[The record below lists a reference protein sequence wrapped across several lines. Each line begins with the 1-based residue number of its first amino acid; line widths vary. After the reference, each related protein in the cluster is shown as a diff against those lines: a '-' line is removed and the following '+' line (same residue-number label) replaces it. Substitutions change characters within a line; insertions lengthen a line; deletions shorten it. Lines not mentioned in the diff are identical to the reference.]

1 MSFHT
6 APIQN
11 ALSNSLDFLDKF
23 RDKIGDAYNAVEDQ
37 IERKPWGG
45 YGLKRQEVSSPSSGE
60 RFPSTE
66 PVKDFM
72 ESSTGKKVARTTAG
86 VFLTDDAAKTIRK
99 KTNIPMQL
107 QDAANNIPAK
117 VGIRSDDN
125 PLAGAVIAKGAPY
138 LAAYLSGSVGSPAT
152 GFRPKGEKAVYP
164 KSKEEDP
171 TGREVGNPLAEVIGR
186 SVFFQ
191 RGQLLPYG
199 EFKKERPDVMPSTY
213 RDYMAYQ
220 YAKPEAGS
228 LVTIDPQRG
237 SFTAFGGA
245 VKGSA
250 KGLNDPEVRV
260 KGLKATASQL
270 AGLAVGRY
278 AMGKTGEFL
287 GARNKGTQYDT
298 NPGNTFVP
306 TVSVDTSMV
315 DVMRTGE
322 KVKDFAARKADT
334 PAGRQ
339 KLEDAVRASRAKQL
353 TAYAKDIEDDYSSM
367 NRGLKQGT
375 KITKDRL
382 QSVQA
387 TTDRSVLPRSK
398 GGRNVN
404 PTEFLSGTTDDGV
417 TPGLA
422 PRMTQ
427 SSKEIKGN
435 KIVDSGPKPY
445 NEFRVGIKKEG
456 DPSKRAL
463 LQQAIDQSKQESQ
476 RRIKVGLAESK
487 IKTTGQKIE
496 DFLGGSQYRPALQI
510 AAGTAAALGT
520 AYAIKKTVQK
530 VNERRAKKQDP
541 VEYLKYK
548 HGDFASAKEAL
559 KQPKAKGYQDLV
571 PYVK

>member
-11 ALSNSLDFLDKF
+11 ALTNSLDFLDKF

-37 IERKPWGG
+37 VERKPWGG
-45 YGLKRQEVSSPSSGE
+45 YGLKRQEVRSPSTGE
-60 RFPSTE
+60 RFPSIE

-72 ESSTGKKVARTTAG
+72 ESSTGTKVARTTAG
-86 VFLTDDAAKTIRK
+86 VLLTDDAAKTIRK

-117 VGIRSDDN
+117 VGIRPDDN
-125 PLAGAVIAKGAPY
+125 PLAAALISKGAPY
-138 LAAYLSGSVGSPAT
+138 LAAYLSGTIGSPAT

-164 KSKEEDP
+164 KTKEEDP

-250 KGLNDPEVRV
+250 KGLNDPEIRVR
-260 KGLKATASQL
+260 GLKATASQI
-270 AGLAVGRY
+270 AGLAAGRY

-287 GARNKGTQYDT
+287 GARRDI
-298 NPGNTFVP
+298 
-306 TVSVDTSMV
+306 SADIDTSSFTPNITV
-315 DVMRTGE
+315 KAENLQTMRTGE
-322 KVKDFAARKADT
+322 KIRDFAARTADT
-334 PAGRQ
+334 PEGRQ
-339 KLEDAVRASRAKQL
+339 KLEDAIRASRAKQL
-353 TAYAKDIEDDYSSM
+353 TKFVDDVKDDF
-367 NRGLKQGT
+367 GQGRT
-375 KITKDRL
+375 LQQGMKVATDRL
-382 QSVQA
+382 QNIQT

-404 PTEFLSGTTDDGV
+404 PTDRLLGRDSSGEGV
-417 TPGLA
+417 YV

-427 SSKEIKGN
+427 SSKEIKGD

-445 NEFRVGIKKEG
+445 NEFRVGIKKET
-456 DPSKRAL
+456 DPDKKAL
-463 LQQAIDQSKQESQ
+463 LQQAISQAGEESS
-476 RRIKVGLAESK
+476 RRLTAGMEAMKK
-487 IKTTGQKIE
+487 NRTTGQKIE

-510 AAGTAAALGT
+510 AAGTAVALGT
-520 AYAIKKTVQK
+520 AYAVKKGVQK
-530 VNERRAKKQDP
+530 INERRAKKQDP

>member
-1 MSFHT
+1 MSFQV
-6 APIQN
+6 QN
-11 ALSNSLDFLDKF
+11 VLNNSLDFLDKF
-23 RDKIGDAYNAVEDQ
+23 RDKVGNAYNAVEDQ
-37 IERKPWGG
+37 IEKKPWGG
-45 YGLKRQEVSSPSSGE
+45 YGVKRQEVASPSTGE

-72 ESSTGKKVARTTAG
+72 KKDIGEKVARTTAG
-86 VFLTDDAAKTIRK
+86 TLLTDDTAKTIRK
-99 KTNIPMQL
+99 ATNIPMQL
-107 QDAANNIPAK
+107 QDAANKLPAK

-125 PLAGAVIAKGAPY
+125 LLAAAVIAKGAPY

-171 TGREVGNPLAEVIGR
+171 TGREVGNPVAEVIGR

-191 RGQLLPYG
+191 RGQILPYG
-199 EFKKERPDVMPSTY
+199 EFKKERPDVLPSTY

-228 LVTIDPQRG
+228 LVTIDPERG

-287 GARNKGTQYDT
+287 GARRDI
-298 NPGNTFVP
+298 
-306 TVSVDTSMV
+306 SADVDTSPFIPNV
-315 DVMRTGE
+315 TVKAENLQTMRTGE
-322 KVKDFAARKADT
+322 KIRDFAARTADT
-334 PAGRQ
+334 PEGRQ
-339 KLEDAVRASRAKQL
+339 KLEDAIRASRAKQL
-353 TAYAKDIEDDYSSM
+353 VKFTDDIKSDFGQD
-367 NRGLKQGT
+367 RTLQQGM

-382 QSVQA
+382 QSVQT

-404 PTEFLSGTTDDGV
+404 PTEFLSGTADDGV

-427 SSKEIKGN
+427 SSKEIKGK

-445 NEFRVGIKKEG
+445 NEFRVGINKETDPDKK
-456 DPSKRAL
+456 AL
-463 LQQAIDQSKQESQ
+463 LQQALNQAGEESS
-476 RRIKVGLAESK
+476 RRLAAGMEAMK
-487 IKTTGQKIE
+487 KNRTTGQKIE

-520 AYAIKKTVQK
+520 AYVIKKGVQK
-530 VNERRAKKQDP
+530 INERRAKKQDP

-548 HGDFASAKEAL
+548 HGDFASAKKAL
-559 KQPKAKGYQDLV
+559 NQPKAKGYQDLV

>member
-11 ALSNSLDFLDKF
+11 ALTNSLDFLDKF

-37 IERKPWGG
+37 VERKPWGG
-45 YGLKRQEVSSPSSGE
+45 YGLKRQEVRSPSTGE
-60 RFPSTE
+60 RFPSIE

-72 ESSTGKKVARTTAG
+72 ESSTGTKVARTTAG
-86 VFLTDDAAKTIRK
+86 VLLTDDAAKTIRK

-117 VGIRSDDN
+117 VGIRSDN
-125 PLAGAVIAKGAPY
+125 NALAGAVIAKGAPY

-250 KGLNDPEVRV
+250 KGLNDPEIRVR
-260 KGLKATASQL
+260 GLKATASQI
-270 AGLAVGRY
+270 AGLAAGRY

-287 GARNKGTQYDT
+287 GARRDI
-298 NPGNTFVP
+298 
-306 TVSVDTSMV
+306 SADIDTSSFTPNISV
-315 DVMRTGE
+315 KAENLQTMRTGE
-322 KVKDFAARKADT
+322 KIRDFAARTADT
-334 PAGRQ
+334 PEGRQ
-339 KLEDAVRASRAKQL
+339 KLEDAIRASRAKQL
-353 TAYAKDIEDDYSSM
+353 VKFTDDIKSDFGQG
-367 NRGLKQGT
+367 RTLAQGT
-375 KITKDRL
+375 KIATDRL
-382 QSVQA
+382 QSLQ
-387 TTDRSVLPRSK
+387 TTTGRSVIP
-398 GGRNVN
+398 GNRNFPDTQILVD
-404 PTEFLSGTTDDGV
+404 PGDDK
-417 TPGLA
+417 TPPKYA
-422 PRMTQ
+422 PRMTK
-427 SSKEIKGN
+427 SSKEIKGD

-445 NEFRVGIKKEG
+445 NEFRVGIKRET
-456 DPSKRAL
+456 DPDKKAL
-463 LQQAIDQSKQESQ
+463 LQQAIGQAKEESQ
-476 RRIKVGLAESK
+476 RRLKVGIEEARK
-487 IKTTGQKIE
+487 NATTGQRIE
-496 DFLGGSQYRPALQI
+496 RFLGGSQYRPAFQI
-510 AAGTAAALGT
+510 AAGTVAALGT
-520 AYAIKKTVQK
+520 AYAVKKGVQK
-530 VNERRAKKQDP
+530 INERRAKKQDP

-548 HGDFASAKEAL
+548 HGDFASAKKAL
-559 KQPKAKGYQDLV
+559 NQPKAKGYQDLV

>member
-11 ALSNSLDFLDKF
+11 ALTNSLDFLDKF

-37 IERKPWGG
+37 VERKPWGG
-45 YGLKRQEVSSPSSGE
+45 YGLKRQEVRSPSTGE

-66 PVKDFM
+66 PIKDFM

-86 VFLTDDAAKTIRK
+86 VLLTDDAAKTIRK

-125 PLAGAVIAKGAPY
+125 ALAAAVIAKGAPY

-220 YAKPEAGS
+220 YSKPEAGS

-250 KGLNDPEVRV
+250 KGLNDPEIRVR
-260 KGLKATASQL
+260 GLKATASQI
-270 AGLAVGRY
+270 AGLAAGRY

-287 GARNKGTQYDT
+287 GARRDIAADI
-298 NPGNTFVP
+298 
-306 TVSVDTSMV
+306 DTSSFTPNITV
-315 DVMRTGE
+315 KAENLQTMRTGE
-322 KVKDFAARKADT
+322 KIRDFAARTADT
-334 PAGRQ
+334 PEGRQ
-339 KLEDAVRASRAKQL
+339 KLEDAIRASRAKQL
-353 TAYAKDIEDDYSSM
+353 TKFVDDVKDDFGQG
-367 NRGLKQGT
+367 RTLAQGT
-375 KITKDRL
+375 KVATDRL
-382 QSVQA
+382 QSIQT

-404 PTEFLSGTTDDGV
+404 PTELLSGTADDGK
-417 TPGLA
+417 TPGFA
-422 PRMTQ
+422 PRITQ
-427 SSKEIKGN
+427 SSKEIKGD

-445 NEFRVGIKKEG
+445 NEFRVGIKRET
-456 DPSKRAL
+456 DPDKKAL
-463 LQQAIDQSKQESQ
+463 LQQAISQAGEESS
-476 RRIKVGLAESK
+476 RRLAAGMEAMK
-487 IKTTGQKIE
+487 KNRTTGQKIE

-510 AAGTAAALGT
+510 AAGTVAALGT
-520 AYAIKKTVQK
+520 AYAVKKGVQK
-530 VNERRAKKQDP
+530 INERRAKKQDP

>member
-11 ALSNSLDFLDKF
+11 ALTNSLDFLDKF

-37 IERKPWGG
+37 VERKPWGG
-45 YGLKRQEVSSPSSGE
+45 YGLKRQEVRSPSGE

-66 PVKDFM
+66 PIKDFM
-72 ESSTGKKVARTTAG
+72 ESSTGKKVARTAAG
-86 VFLTDDAAKTIRK
+86 VLLTDDAAKTIRK
-99 KTNIPMQL
+99 ATNIPQQL
-107 QDAANNIPAK
+107 QDKANNIPAK
-117 VGIRSDDN
+117 VGIRTYND

-220 YAKPEAGS
+220 YAKPQAGS

-250 KGLNDPEVRV
+250 KGLNDPEIRVR
-260 KGLKATASQL
+260 GLKATASQV

-287 GARNKGTQYDT
+287 GARRDI
-298 NPGNTFVP
+298 
-306 TVSVDTSMV
+306 SADIDTSSFTPNITV
-315 DVMRTGE
+315 KAENLQTMRTGE
-322 KVKDFAARKADT
+322 KIRDFAARTADT
-334 PAGRQ
+334 PEGRQ
-339 KLEDAVRASRAKQL
+339 KLEDAIRASRAKQL
-353 TAYAKDIEDDYSSM
+353 TKFVDDVKDDFGQG
-367 NRGLKQGT
+367 RTLAQGT
-375 KITKDRL
+375 KIATDRL
-382 QSVQA
+382 QSIQ
-387 TTDRSVLPRSK
+387 TTTGRSVIP
-398 GGRNVN
+398 GNRNFPDTQILVD
-404 PTEFLSGTTDDGV
+404 PGDDKTEPKF
-417 TPGLA
+417 A
-422 PRMTQ
+422 PRMTK
-427 SSKEIKGN
+427 SSKEIKGG

-445 NEFRVGIKKEG
+445 NEFRVGIKRET
-456 DPSKRAL
+456 DPDKKAL
-463 LQQAIDQSKQESQ
+463 LQQAIGQAKEESS
-476 RRIKVGLAESK
+476 RRLAAGMEAMK
-487 IKTTGQKIE
+487 KNRTTGQKIE

-510 AAGTAAALGT
+510 AAGTVAALGT
-520 AYAIKKTVQK
+520 AYAVKKTVQK

-548 HGDFASAKEAL
+548 HGDFASAKAAL
-559 KQPKAKGYQDLV
+559 KQPKAKSYQDLV

>member
-6 APIQN
+6 APVQN

-23 RDKIGDAYNAVEDQ
+23 RDKIGEAYEAVENQ
-37 IERKPWGG
+37 IEKKPWGG
-45 YGLKRQEVSSPSSGE
+45 YGVKKQVVESGGQT
-60 RFPSTE
+60 FNTTTPI
-66 PVKDFM
+66 KDFM
-72 ESSTGKKVARTTAG
+72 KKSTGEQLARGGAG
-86 VFLTDDAAKTIRK
+86 LATGDAQKALYRA
-99 KTNIPMQL
+99 TNIPISEQ
-107 QDAANNIPAK
+107 QIFDQIPAK
-117 VGIRSDDN
+117 VGVSGDN
-125 PLAGAVIAKGAPY
+125 VASAVIARGVPFLGAY
-138 LAAYLSGSVGSPAT
+138 LAGRAGGAGE

-164 KSKEEDP
+164 KSKKEDP
-171 TGREVGNPLAEVIGR
+171 TGREVGNPLAEGIGR

-191 RGQLLPYG
+191 RGQILPYG

-228 LVTIDPQRG
+228 LVTIDPERG

-250 KGLNDPEVRV
+250 KGLNDPEIRV

-287 GARNKGTQYDT
+287 GARRDI
-298 NPGNTFVP
+298 
-306 TVSVDTSMV
+306 SADIDTSPFIPNV
-315 DVMRTGE
+315 TVKAENLQTMRTGE
-322 KVKDFAARKADT
+322 KIRDYAARTADT

-339 KLEDAVRASRAKQL
+339 KLEDAIRASRAKQL
-353 TAYAKDIEDDYSSM
+353 VKFTDDIKSDFGQD
-367 NRGLKQGT
+367 RTLQQGM

-404 PTEFLSGTTDDGV
+404 PTEFLSGTADDGV

-427 SSKEIKGN
+427 SSKEIKGK
-435 KIVDSGPKPY
+435 KIVDSGSKPY
-445 NEFRVGIKKEG
+445 NEFRVGINKETDPDKK
-456 DPSKRAL
+456 AL
-463 LQQAIDQSKQESQ
+463 LQQALNQAGEESS
-476 RRIKVGLAESK
+476 RRLTAGMEAMKK
-487 IKTTGQKIE
+487 NRTTGQKIE

-520 AYAIKKTVQK
+520 AYAIKKGVQK
-530 VNERRAKKQDP
+530 INERRAKKQDP

-548 HGDFASAKEAL
+548 HGDFAGAKEAL
-559 KQPKAKGYQDLV
+559 KQPTARGYQDLV

>member
-11 ALSNSLDFLDKF
+11 ALTNSLDFLDKF

-37 IERKPWGG
+37 VERKPWGG
-45 YGLKRQEVSSPSSGE
+45 YGLKRQEVRSPSTGE

-72 ESSTGKKVARTTAG
+72 ESSTGKKVARTAAG
-86 VFLTDDAAKTIRK
+86 VLLTDDAAKTIRK
-99 KTNIPMQL
+99 HTNIPMKL
-107 QDAANNIPAK
+107 QDAANNIPPK

-125 PLAGAVIAKGAPY
+125 ALAGAVIAKGAPY

-250 KGLNDPEVRV
+250 KGLNDPEIRVR
-260 KGLKATASQL
+260 GLKATASQI
-270 AGLAVGRY
+270 AGLAAGRY
-278 AMGKTGEFL
+278 VMGKTGEFFGKTTGL
-287 GARNKGTQYDT
+287 EGSADL
-298 NPGNTFVP
+298 
-306 TVSVDTSMV
+306 DTSSFTPNITV
-315 DVMRTGE
+315 KAENLQTMRTGE
-322 KVKDFAARKADT
+322 KIRDFAARTADT
-334 PAGRQ
+334 PEGRQ
-339 KLEDAVRASRAKQL
+339 KLEDAIRASRAKQL
-353 TAYAKDIEDDYSSM
+353 VKFTDDIKSDFGQG
-367 NRGLKQGT
+367 RTLAQGT
-375 KITKDRL
+375 KIATDRL
-382 QSVQA
+382 QSLQ
-387 TTDRSVLPRSK
+387 TTTGRSVIP
-398 GGRNVN
+398 GNRNFPDTQILVD
-404 PTEFLSGTTDDGV
+404 PGDDK
-417 TPGLA
+417 TPPKYA
-422 PRMTQ
+422 PRMTK
-427 SSKEIKGN
+427 SSKEIKGD

-445 NEFRVGIKKEG
+445 NEFRVGIKRET
-456 DPSKRAL
+456 DPDKKAL
-463 LQQAIDQSKQESQ
+463 LQQAIGQAKEESE
-476 RRIKVGLAESK
+476 RRLKVGIEEARK
-487 IKTTGQKIE
+487 NATTGQRIE
-496 DFLGGSQYRPALQI
+496 RFLGGSQYRPALQI
-510 AAGTAAALGT
+510 AAGAAAALGT
-520 AYAIKKTVQK
+520 AYAVKKTVQK
-530 VNERRAKKQDP
+530 INERRAKKQDP

>member
-404 PTEFLSGTTDDGV
+404 PTEFLSGTADDGV

-559 KQPKAKGYQDLV
+559 KQPTARGYQDLV

>member
-1 MSFHT
+1 MSFQV
-6 APIQN
+6 QN
-11 ALSNSLDFLDKF
+11 VLNNSLDFLDKF
-23 RDKIGDAYNAVEDQ
+23 RDKVGNAYNAVEDQ
-37 IERKPWGG
+37 IEKKPWGG
-45 YGLKRQEVSSPSSGE
+45 YGVKRQEVASPSTGE

-72 ESSTGKKVARTTAG
+72 KKDIGEKVARTTAG
-86 VFLTDDAAKTIRK
+86 TLLTDDTAKTIRK
-99 KTNIPMQL
+99 ATNIPMQL
-107 QDAANNIPAK
+107 QDAANKLPAK

-125 PLAGAVIAKGAPY
+125 LLAAAVIAKGAPY

-287 GARNKGTQYDT
+287 GARRDI
-298 NPGNTFVP
+298 
-306 TVSVDTSMV
+306 SADIDTSPFIPNV
-315 DVMRTGE
+315 TVKAENLQTMRTGE
-322 KVKDFAARKADT
+322 KIRDYAARTADT

-339 KLEDAVRASRAKQL
+339 KLEDAIRASRAKQL
-353 TAYAKDIEDDYSSM
+353 VKFTDDIKSDFGQD
-367 NRGLKQGT
+367 RTLQQGM

-382 QSVQA
+382 QSVQT

-404 PTEFLSGTTDDGV
+404 PTEFLSGTADDGV

-427 SSKEIKGN
+427 SSKEIKGK

-445 NEFRVGIKKEG
+445 NEFRVGINKETDPDKK
-456 DPSKRAL
+456 AL
-463 LQQAIDQSKQESQ
+463 LQQALNQAGEESS
-476 RRIKVGLAESK
+476 RRLAAGMEAMK
-487 IKTTGQKIE
+487 KNRTTGQKIE

-548 HGDFASAKEAL
+548 HGDFASAKAAL
-559 KQPKAKGYQDLV
+559 NQPTAKGYQDLV

>member
-1 MSFHT
+1 MSFQV
-6 APIQN
+6 QN
-11 ALSNSLDFLDKF
+11 VLNNSLDFLDKF
-23 RDKIGDAYNAVEDQ
+23 RDKVGNAYNAVEDQ
-37 IERKPWGG
+37 LEKKPWGG
-45 YGLKRQEVSSPSSGE
+45 YGVKRQEVASPSTGE

-72 ESSTGKKVARTTAG
+72 KKDIGEKVARTTAG
-86 VFLTDDAAKTIRK
+86 TLLTDDTAKTIRK
-99 KTNIPMQL
+99 ATNIPMQL
-107 QDAANNIPAK
+107 QDAANKLPAK

-125 PLAGAVIAKGAPY
+125 LLAAAVIAKGAPY

-171 TGREVGNPLAEVIGR
+171 TGREVGNPVAEVIGR

-191 RGQLLPYG
+191 RGQILPYG
-199 EFKKERPDVMPSTY
+199 EFKKERPDVLPSTY

-228 LVTIDPQRG
+228 LVTIDPERG

-287 GARNKGTQYDT
+287 GARRDI
-298 NPGNTFVP
+298 
-306 TVSVDTSMV
+306 SADIDTSPFIPNV
-315 DVMRTGE
+315 TVKAENLQTMRTGE
-322 KVKDFAARKADT
+322 KIRDYAARTADT

-339 KLEDAVRASRAKQL
+339 KLEDAIRASRAKQL
-353 TAYAKDIEDDYSSM
+353 VKFTDDIKSDFGQD
-367 NRGLKQGT
+367 RTLQQGM

-387 TTDRSVLPRSK
+387 TTDRSVLPRSE

-404 PTEFLSGTTDDGV
+404 PTEFLSGTADDGK

-427 SSKEIKGN
+427 SSKEIKGK

-445 NEFRVGIKKEG
+445 NEFRVGINKETDPDKK
-456 DPSKRAL
+456 AL
-463 LQQAIDQSKQESQ
+463 LQQALNQAGQESS
-476 RRIKVGLAESK
+476 RRLAAGMEAMK
-487 IKTTGQKIE
+487 KNRTTGQKIE

-548 HGDFASAKEAL
+548 HGDFASAKAAL
-559 KQPKAKGYQDLV
+559 KQPTAKGYQDLV

>member
-11 ALSNSLDFLDKF
+11 ALTNSLDFLDKF

-37 IERKPWGG
+37 IEKKPWGG
-45 YGLKRQEVSSPSSGE
+45 YGLKRQEVKSPSGE

-66 PVKDFM
+66 PIKDFM

-86 VFLTDDAAKTIRK
+86 VLLTDDAAKTIRK
-99 KTNIPMQL
+99 ATNIPQQL
-107 QDAANNIPAK
+107 QDKANNIPAK
-117 VGIRSDDN
+117 VGIRTYND

-138 LAAYLSGSVGSPAT
+138 LAAYLSGTIGSPAT

-237 SFTAFGGA
+237 SFTAFAGA

-250 KGLNDPEVRV
+250 KGLNDPEIRVR
-260 KGLKATASQL
+260 GLKATASQI
-270 AGLAVGRY
+270 AGMAAGRY

-287 GARNKGTQYDT
+287 GARRDI
-298 NPGNTFVP
+298 
-306 TVSVDTSMV
+306 SADIDTSSFTPNITV
-315 DVMRTGE
+315 KAENLQTMRTGE
-322 KVKDFAARKADT
+322 KIRDFAARTADT
-334 PAGRQ
+334 PEGRQ
-339 KLEDAVRASRAKQL
+339 KLEDAIRASRAKQL
-353 TAYAKDIEDDYSSM
+353 TKFVDDVKDDFGQG
-367 NRGLKQGT
+367 RTLAQGT
-375 KITKDRL
+375 KVATDRL
-382 QSVQA
+382 QSIQ
-387 TTDRSVLPRSK
+387 TTTGRSVIP
-398 GGRNVN
+398 GNRNFPDTQILVD
-404 PTEFLSGTTDDGV
+404 PGDGKTEPKF
-417 TPGLA
+417 A
-422 PRMTQ
+422 PRMTK
-427 SSKEIKGN
+427 SSKEIKGD

-445 NEFRVGIKKEG
+445 NEFRVGIKRET
-456 DPSKRAL
+456 DPDKKAL
-463 LQQAIDQSKQESQ
+463 LQQAIGQAKEESS
-476 RRIKVGLAESK
+476 RRLAAGMEAMK
-487 IKTTGQKIE
+487 KNRTTGQKIE

-510 AAGTAAALGT
+510 AAGTVAALGT
-520 AYAIKKTVQK
+520 AYAVKKGVQK
-530 VNERRAKKQDP
+530 INERRAKKQDP

>member
-11 ALSNSLDFLDKF
+11 ALTNSLDFLDKF

-37 IERKPWGG
+37 VERKPWGG
-45 YGLKRQEVSSPSSGE
+45 YGLKRQEVRSPSTGE

-72 ESSTGKKVARTTAG
+72 ESSTGTKVARTAAG
-86 VFLTDDAAKTIRK
+86 VLLTDDAAKTIRK

-117 VGIRSDDN
+117 VGIRPDDN
-125 PLAGAVIAKGAPY
+125 PLAAALISKGAPY
-138 LAAYLSGSVGSPAT
+138 LAAYLSGTIGSPAT

-164 KSKEEDP
+164 KTKEEDP

-250 KGLNDPEVRV
+250 KGLNDPEIRVR
-260 KGLKATASQL
+260 GLKATASQI
-270 AGLAVGRY
+270 AGLAAGRY
-278 AMGKTGEFL
+278 AMGKTGEFFGKTTGL
-287 GARNKGTQYDT
+287 EGSADL
-298 NPGNTFVP
+298 
-306 TVSVDTSMV
+306 DTSSFTPNITV
-315 DVMRTGE
+315 KAENLQTMRTGE
-322 KVKDFAARKADT
+322 KIRDFAARTADT
-334 PAGRQ
+334 PEGRQ
-339 KLEDAVRASRAKQL
+339 KLEDAIRASRAKQL
-353 TAYAKDIEDDYSSM
+353 VKFTDDIKSDFGQG
-367 NRGLKQGT
+367 RTLAQGT
-375 KITKDRL
+375 KIATDRL
-382 QSVQA
+382 QSLQ
-387 TTDRSVLPRSK
+387 TTTGRSVIP
-398 GGRNVN
+398 GNRNFPDTQILVD
-404 PTEFLSGTTDDGV
+404 PGDDK
-417 TPGLA
+417 TPPKYA
-422 PRMTQ
+422 PRMTK
-427 SSKEIKGN
+427 SSKEIKGD

-445 NEFRVGIKKEG
+445 NEFRVGIKRET
-456 DPSKRAL
+456 DPDKKAL
-463 LQQAIDQSKQESQ
+463 LQQAIGQAKEESQ
-476 RRIKVGLAESK
+476 RRLKVGIEEARK
-487 IKTTGQKIE
+487 NATTGQRIE
-496 DFLGGSQYRPALQI
+496 RFLGGSQYRPAFQI
-510 AAGTAAALGT
+510 AAGTVAALGT
-520 AYAIKKTVQK
+520 AYAVKKGVQK
-530 VNERRAKKQDP
+530 INERRAKKQDP

-548 HGDFASAKEAL
+548 HGDFASAKAAL

>member
-1 MSFHT
+1 MSFQV
-6 APIQN
+6 QN
-11 ALSNSLDFLDKF
+11 VLNNSLDFLDKF
-23 RDKIGDAYNAVEDQ
+23 RDKVGNAYNAVEDQ
-37 IERKPWGG
+37 IEKKPWGG
-45 YGLKRQEVSSPSSGE
+45 YGVKRQEVTSPSTGE

-72 ESSTGKKVARTTAG
+72 KKDIGEKVARTTAG
-86 VFLTDDAAKTIRK
+86 TLLTDDTAKTIRK
-99 KTNIPMQL
+99 ATNIPMQL
-107 QDAANNIPAK
+107 QDAANKLPAK

-125 PLAGAVIAKGAPY
+125 LLAAAVIAKGAPY

-191 RGQLLPYG
+191 RGQILPYG

-228 LVTIDPQRG
+228 LVTIDPERG

-287 GARNKGTQYDT
+287 GARRDI
-298 NPGNTFVP
+298 
-306 TVSVDTSMV
+306 SADIDTSPFIPNV
-315 DVMRTGE
+315 TVKAENLQTMRTGE
-322 KVKDFAARKADT
+322 KIRDYAARTADT

-339 KLEDAVRASRAKQL
+339 KLEDAIRASRAKQL
-353 TAYAKDIEDDYSSM
+353 VKFTDDIKSDFGQD
-367 NRGLKQGT
+367 RTLQQGM

-404 PTEFLSGTTDDGV
+404 PTEFLSGTADDGV

-427 SSKEIKGN
+427 SSKEIKGK

-445 NEFRVGIKKEG
+445 NEFRVGINRETDPDKK
-456 DPSKRAL
+456 AL
-463 LQQAIDQSKQESQ
+463 LQQALNQAGEESS
-476 RRIKVGLAESK
+476 RRLTAGMEAMKK
-487 IKTTGQKIE
+487 NRTTGQKIE

-559 KQPKAKGYQDLV
+559 KQPTARGYQDLV

>member
-11 ALSNSLDFLDKF
+11 ALTNSLDFLDKF
-23 RDKIGDAYNAVEDQ
+23 RDKIGNAYNAVEDQ
-37 IERKPWGG
+37 IEKKPWGG
-45 YGLKRQEVSSPSSGE
+45 YGLKRQEVTSPSTGE
-60 RFPSTE
+60 RFTSTE
-66 PVKDFM
+66 PIKDFM
-72 ESSTGKKVARTTAG
+72 ESPTGKKVARTTAG
-86 VFLTDDAAKTIRK
+86 VLLTDDAAKTIRK
-99 KTNIPMQL
+99 HTNIPMKL

-125 PLAGAVIAKGAPY
+125 PLAAALISKGAPY
-138 LAAYLSGSVGSPAT
+138 LAAYLSGTIGSPAT

-164 KSKEEDP
+164 KTKEEDP

-228 LVTIDPQRG
+228 LVTVDPQRG

-250 KGLNDPEVRV
+250 KGLNDPEIRVR
-260 KGLKATASQL
+260 GLKATASQI
-270 AGLAVGRY
+270 AGLAAGRY

-287 GARNKGTQYDT
+287 GARRDI
-298 NPGNTFVP
+298 
-306 TVSVDTSMV
+306 SADIDTSSFTPNISV
-315 DVMRTGE
+315 KAENLQTMRTGE
-322 KVKDFAARKADT
+322 NIKDFAARTADT
-334 PAGRQ
+334 PEGRQ
-339 KLEDAVRASRAKQL
+339 KLEDAIRASRAKQL
-353 TAYAKDIEDDYSSM
+353 TKFVDDVKDDF
-367 NRGLKQGT
+367 GQGRT
-375 KITKDRL
+375 LQQGMKVATDRL
-382 QSVQA
+382 QNIQT

-404 PTEFLSGTTDDGV
+404 PTDRLLGRDSSGEGV
-417 TPGLA
+417 YV

-427 SSKEIKGN
+427 SSKEIKGD

-445 NEFRVGIKKEG
+445 NEFRVGIKKET
-456 DPSKRAL
+456 DPDKKAL
-463 LQQAIDQSKQESQ
+463 LQQAISQAGEESS
-476 RRIKVGLAESK
+476 RRLTAGMEAMKK
-487 IKTTGQKIE
+487 NRTTGQKIE

-510 AAGTAAALGT
+510 AAGTAVALGT
-520 AYAIKKTVQK
+520 AYAVKKGVQK
-530 VNERRAKKQDP
+530 INERRAKKQDP

>member
-11 ALSNSLDFLDKF
+11 ALTNSLDFLDKF

-37 IERKPWGG
+37 VERKPWGG
-45 YGLKRQEVSSPSSGE
+45 YGLKRQEVRSPSTGE

-72 ESSTGKKVARTTAG
+72 ESSTGTKVARTAAG
-86 VFLTDDAAKTIRK
+86 VLLTDDAAKTIRK

-117 VGIRSDDN
+117 VGIRPDDN
-125 PLAGAVIAKGAPY
+125 PLAAALISKGAPY
-138 LAAYLSGSVGSPAT
+138 LAAYLSGTIGSPAT

-164 KSKEEDP
+164 KTKEEDP

-250 KGLNDPEVRV
+250 KGLNDPEIRVR
-260 KGLKATASQL
+260 GLKATASQI
-270 AGLAVGRY
+270 AGLAAGRY
-278 AMGKTGEFL
+278 AMGKTGEFFGKTTGL
-287 GARNKGTQYDT
+287 EGSADL
-298 NPGNTFVP
+298 
-306 TVSVDTSMV
+306 DTSSFTPNITV
-315 DVMRTGE
+315 KAENLQTMRTGE
-322 KVKDFAARKADT
+322 KIRDFAARTADT
-334 PAGRQ
+334 PEGRQ
-339 KLEDAVRASRAKQL
+339 KLEDAIRASRAKQL
-353 TAYAKDIEDDYSSM
+353 VKFTDDIKSDFGQG
-367 NRGLKQGT
+367 RTLAQGT
-375 KITKDRL
+375 KIATDRL
-382 QSVQA
+382 QSLQ
-387 TTDRSVLPRSK
+387 TTTGRSVIP
-398 GGRNVN
+398 GNRNFPDTQILVD
-404 PTEFLSGTTDDGV
+404 PGDDK
-417 TPGLA
+417 TPPKYA
-422 PRMTQ
+422 PRMTK
-427 SSKEIKGN
+427 SSKEIKGD

-445 NEFRVGIKKEG
+445 NEFRVGIKRET
-456 DPSKRAL
+456 DPDKKAL
-463 LQQAIDQSKQESQ
+463 LQQAIGQAKEESQ
-476 RRIKVGLAESK
+476 RRLKVGIEEARK
-487 IKTTGQKIE
+487 NATTGQRIE
-496 DFLGGSQYRPALQI
+496 RFLGGSQYRPAFQI
-510 AAGTAAALGT
+510 AAGTVAALGT
-520 AYAIKKTVQK
+520 AYAVKKGVQK
-530 VNERRAKKQDP
+530 INERRAKKQDP

-559 KQPKAKGYQDLV
+559 KQPKAKSYQDLV

>member
-1 MSFHT
+1 MSFQV
-6 APIQN
+6 QN
-11 ALSNSLDFLDKF
+11 VLNNSLDFLDKF
-23 RDKIGDAYNAVEDQ
+23 RDKVGNAYNAVEDQ
-37 IERKPWGG
+37 IEKKPWGG
-45 YGLKRQEVSSPSSGE
+45 YGVKRQEVTSPSTGE

-72 ESSTGKKVARTTAG
+72 KKDIGEKVARTTAG
-86 VFLTDDAAKTIRK
+86 TLLTDDTAKTIRK
-99 KTNIPMQL
+99 ATNIPMQL
-107 QDAANNIPAK
+107 QDAANKLPAK

-125 PLAGAVIAKGAPY
+125 LLAAAVIAKGAPY

-191 RGQLLPYG
+191 RGQILPYG

-228 LVTIDPQRG
+228 LVTIDPERG

-287 GARNKGTQYDT
+287 GARRDI
-298 NPGNTFVP
+298 
-306 TVSVDTSMV
+306 SADIDTSPFIPNV
-315 DVMRTGE
+315 TVKAENLQTMRTGE
-322 KVKDFAARKADT
+322 KIRDYAARTADT

-339 KLEDAVRASRAKQL
+339 KLEDAIRASRAKQL
-353 TAYAKDIEDDYSSM
+353 VKFTDDIKSDFGQD
-367 NRGLKQGT
+367 RTLQQGM

-404 PTEFLSGTTDDGV
+404 PTEFLSGTADDGV

-427 SSKEIKGN
+427 SSKEIKGK

-445 NEFRVGIKKEG
+445 NEFRVGINKETDPDKK
-456 DPSKRAL
+456 AL
-463 LQQAIDQSKQESQ
+463 LQQALNQAGEESS
-476 RRIKVGLAESK
+476 RRLTAGMEAMKK
-487 IKTTGQKIE
+487 NRTTGQKIE

-520 AYAIKKTVQK
+520 AYAIKKGVQK
-530 VNERRAKKQDP
+530 INERRAKKQDP

-559 KQPKAKGYQDLV
+559 KQPTARGYQDLV

>member
-11 ALSNSLDFLDKF
+11 ALTNSLDFLDKF

-37 IERKPWGG
+37 VERKPWGG
-45 YGLKRQEVSSPSSGE
+45 YGLKRQEVRSPSTGE

-66 PVKDFM
+66 PIKDFM

-86 VFLTDDAAKTIRK
+86 VLLTDDAAKTIRK

-125 PLAGAVIAKGAPY
+125 ALAAAVIAKGAPY

-250 KGLNDPEVRV
+250 KGLNDPEIRVR
-260 KGLKATASQL
+260 GLKATASQI
-270 AGLAVGRY
+270 AGLAAGRY

-287 GARNKGTQYDT
+287 GARRDIAADI
-298 NPGNTFVP
+298 
-306 TVSVDTSMV
+306 DTSSFTPNITV
-315 DVMRTGE
+315 KAENLQTMRTGE
-322 KVKDFAARKADT
+322 KIRDFAARTADT
-334 PAGRQ
+334 PEGRQ
-339 KLEDAVRASRAKQL
+339 KLEDAIRASRAKQL
-353 TAYAKDIEDDYSSM
+353 VKFTDDIKSDFGQG
-367 NRGLKQGT
+367 RTLAQGT
-375 KITKDRL
+375 KIATDRL
-382 QSVQA
+382 QSLQ
-387 TTDRSVLPRSK
+387 TTTGRSVIP
-398 GGRNVN
+398 GNRNFPDTQILVD
-404 PTEFLSGTTDDGV
+404 PGDDK
-417 TPGLA
+417 TPPKYA
-422 PRMTQ
+422 PRMTK
-427 SSKEIKGN
+427 SSKEIKGD

-445 NEFRVGIKKEG
+445 NEFRVGIKRET
-456 DPSKRAL
+456 DPDKKAL
-463 LQQAIDQSKQESQ
+463 LQQAISQAGEESS
-476 RRIKVGLAESK
+476 RRLAAGMEAMK
-487 IKTTGQKIE
+487 KNRTTGQKIE

-510 AAGTAAALGT
+510 AAGTVAALGT
-520 AYAIKKTVQK
+520 AYAVKKGVQK
-530 VNERRAKKQDP
+530 INERRAKKQDP

>member
-11 ALSNSLDFLDKF
+11 ALTNSLDFLDKF
-23 RDKIGDAYNAVEDQ
+23 RDKVGNAYIAVEDQ

-45 YGLKRQEVSSPSSGE
+45 YGLKRQEVRSPSTGE
-60 RFPSTE
+60 RFPSIE

-86 VFLTDDAAKTIRK
+86 VLLTDDAAKTIRK

-125 PLAGAVIAKGAPY
+125 PLAAAVIAKGAPY
-138 LAAYLSGSVGSPAT
+138 LAAYLSGTVGSPAT
-152 GFRPKGEKAVYP
+152 GFRPKGEKAIYP

-171 TGREVGNPLAEVIGR
+171 TGREVGNPLAEAIGR
-186 SVFFQ
+186 TVFFQ

-199 EFKKERPDVMPSTY
+199 EFRKERPDVMPSTY

-250 KGLNDPEVRV
+250 KGLNDPEIRVR
-260 KGLKATASQL
+260 GLKATASQI
-270 AGLAVGRY
+270 AGLAAGRY

-287 GARNKGTQYDT
+287 GARRDI
-298 NPGNTFVP
+298 
-306 TVSVDTSMV
+306 SADIDTSSFTPNITV
-315 DVMRTGE
+315 KAENLQTMRTGE
-322 KVKDFAARKADT
+322 KIKDFAARTANT
-334 PAGRQ
+334 PEGRQ
-339 KLEDAVRASRAKQL
+339 KLEDAIRASRAKQL
-353 TAYAKDIEDDYSSM
+353 TKFVGDVKDDFGQG
-367 NRGLKQGT
+367 RTLQQGT
-375 KITKDRL
+375 KVATDRL
-382 QSVQA
+382 QSIQT

-404 PTEFLSGTTDDGV
+404 PTDRLLGRDPSGEGV
-417 TPGLA
+417 YV

-427 SSKEIKGN
+427 SSKEIKGK

-445 NEFRVGIKKEG
+445 NEFRVGIKRET
-456 DPSKRAL
+456 DPDKKAL
-463 LQQAIDQSKQESQ
+463 LQQAISQAGEESS
-476 RRIKVGLAESK
+476 RRLAAGMEAMK
-487 IKTTGQKIE
+487 KNRTTGQKIE
-496 DFLGGSQYRPALQI
+496 DFLGGSQYRPALQMV
-510 AAGTAAALGT
+510 AGAAAALGT
-520 AYAIKKTVQK
+520 AYAVKKTVQK

-548 HGDFASAKEAL
+548 HGSFANAKKAL
-559 KQPKAKGYQDLV
+559 KQPNAKSYQDLI

>member
-1 MSFHT
+1 MSFQV
-6 APIQN
+6 QN
-11 ALSNSLDFLDKF
+11 VLNNSLDFLDKF
-23 RDKIGDAYNAVEDQ
+23 RDKVGNAYNAVEDQ
-37 IERKPWGG
+37 IEKKPWGG
-45 YGLKRQEVSSPSSGE
+45 YGVKRQEVTSPSTGE

-72 ESSTGKKVARTTAG
+72 KKDIGEKVARTTAG
-86 VFLTDDAAKTIRK
+86 TLLTDDTAKTIRK
-99 KTNIPMQL
+99 ATNIPMQL
-107 QDAANNIPAK
+107 QDAANKLPAK

-125 PLAGAVIAKGAPY
+125 LLAAAVIAKGAPY

-191 RGQLLPYG
+191 RGQILPYG

-228 LVTIDPQRG
+228 LVTIDPERG

-250 KGLNDPEVRV
+250 KGLNDPEIRV

-287 GARNKGTQYDT
+287 GARRDI
-298 NPGNTFVP
+298 
-306 TVSVDTSMV
+306 SADIDTSPFIPNV
-315 DVMRTGE
+315 TVKAENLQTMRTGE
-322 KVKDFAARKADT
+322 KIRDYAARTADT

-339 KLEDAVRASRAKQL
+339 KLEDAIRASRAKQL
-353 TAYAKDIEDDYSSM
+353 VKFTDDIKSDFGQD
-367 NRGLKQGT
+367 RTLQQGM

-404 PTEFLSGTTDDGV
+404 PTEFLSGTADDGV

-427 SSKEIKGN
+427 SSKEIKGK

-445 NEFRVGIKKEG
+445 NEFRVGINKETDPDKK
-456 DPSKRAL
+456 AL
-463 LQQAIDQSKQESQ
+463 LQQALNQAGEESS
-476 RRIKVGLAESK
+476 RRLTAGMEAMKK
-487 IKTTGQKIE
+487 NRTTGQKIE

-520 AYAIKKTVQK
+520 AYAIKKGVQK
-530 VNERRAKKQDP
+530 INERRAKKQDP

-559 KQPKAKGYQDLV
+559 KQPTARGYQDLV

>member
-11 ALSNSLDFLDKF
+11 ALTNSLDFLDKF

-37 IERKPWGG
+37 VERKPWGG
-45 YGLKRQEVSSPSSGE
+45 YGLKRQEVRSPSTGE

-86 VFLTDDAAKTIRK
+86 VLLTDDAAKTIRK

-117 VGIRSDDN
+117 VGVRSDDN
-125 PLAGAVIAKGAPY
+125 ALAAAVIAKGAPY

-220 YAKPEAGS
+220 YAKPQAGS

-250 KGLNDPEVRV
+250 KGLNDPEIRVR
-260 KGLKATASQL
+260 GLKATASQV

-287 GARNKGTQYDT
+287 GARTKGPQYDT
-298 NPGNTFVP
+298 NLDNTFVP
-306 TVSVDTSMV
+306 NVTVDTGMIE
-315 DVMRTGE
+315 VMRTGE

-334 PAGRQ
+334 PEGRQ
-339 KLEDAVRASRAKQL
+339 KIEDAVTASRAKQL
-353 TAYAKDIEDDYSSM
+353 TAYAKDIEDDYAYM
-367 NRGLKQGT
+367 NRGLRGGT

-382 QSVQA
+382 QTLQ
-387 TTDRSVLPRSK
+387 TTTGRSVIP
-398 GGRNVN
+398 GNRNFPDTKIIVD
-404 PTEFLSGTTDDGV
+404 PGDGKTEPKF
-417 TPGLA
+417 A
-422 PRMTQ
+422 PRMTK
-427 SSKEIKGN
+427 SSKEIKGD

-463 LQQAIDQSKQESQ
+463 IQQAIDQSKQESE
-476 RRIKVGLAESK
+476 RRIKEILARP
-487 IKTTGQKIE
+487 KTTGQKIE

-510 AAGTAAALGT
+510 AAGTVAALGT
-520 AYAIKKTVQK
+520 AYAVKKGVQK
-530 VNERRAKKQDP
+530 INERRAKKQDP

-571 PYVK
+571 PYVKQNE

>member
-1 MSFHT
+1 MSFQV
-6 APIQN
+6 QN
-11 ALSNSLDFLDKF
+11 VLNNSLDFLDKF
-23 RDKIGDAYNAVEDQ
+23 RDKVGNAYNAVEDQ
-37 IERKPWGG
+37 IEKKPWGG
-45 YGLKRQEVSSPSSGE
+45 YGVKRQEVTSPSTGE

-72 ESSTGKKVARTTAG
+72 KKDIGEKVARTTAG
-86 VFLTDDAAKTIRK
+86 TLLTDDTAKTIRK
-99 KTNIPMQL
+99 ATNIPMQL
-107 QDAANNIPAK
+107 QDAANKLPAK

-125 PLAGAVIAKGAPY
+125 LLAAAVIAKGAPY

-191 RGQLLPYG
+191 RGQILPYG

-228 LVTIDPQRG
+228 LVTIDPERG

-250 KGLNDPEVRV
+250 KGLNDPEIRV

-287 GARNKGTQYDT
+287 GARRDI
-298 NPGNTFVP
+298 
-306 TVSVDTSMV
+306 SADIDTSPFIPNV
-315 DVMRTGE
+315 TVKAENLQTMRTGE
-322 KVKDFAARKADT
+322 KIRDYAARTADT

-339 KLEDAVRASRAKQL
+339 KLEDAIRASRAKQL
-353 TAYAKDIEDDYSSM
+353 VKFTDDIKSDFGQD
-367 NRGLKQGT
+367 RTLQQGM

-404 PTEFLSGTTDDGV
+404 PTEFLSGTADDGV

-427 SSKEIKGN
+427 SSKEIKGK

-445 NEFRVGIKKEG
+445 NEFRVGINRETDPDKK
-456 DPSKRAL
+456 AL
-463 LQQAIDQSKQESQ
+463 LQQALNQAGEESS
-476 RRIKVGLAESK
+476 RRLAVGMEAMK
-487 IKTTGQKIE
+487 KNRTTGQKIE

-520 AYAIKKTVQK
+520 AYAIKKGVQK
-530 VNERRAKKQDP
+530 INERRAKKQDP

-559 KQPKAKGYQDLV
+559 KQPTARGYQDLV

>member
-11 ALSNSLDFLDKF
+11 ALTNSLDFLDKF

-37 IERKPWGG
+37 VERKPWGG
-45 YGLKRQEVSSPSSGE
+45 YGLKRQEVRSPSTGE

-72 ESSTGKKVARTTAG
+72 ESSTGKKVARTAAG
-86 VFLTDDAAKTIRK
+86 VLLTDDAAKTIRK

-117 VGIRSDDN
+117 VGIRPDDN
-125 PLAGAVIAKGAPY
+125 PLAAALISKGAPY
-138 LAAYLSGSVGSPAT
+138 LAAYLSGTIGSPAT

-164 KSKEEDP
+164 KTKEEDP

-250 KGLNDPEVRV
+250 KGLNDPEIRVR
-260 KGLKATASQL
+260 GLKATASQI
-270 AGLAVGRY
+270 AGLAAGRY
-278 AMGKTGEFL
+278 AMGKTGEFFGKTTGL
-287 GARNKGTQYDT
+287 EGSADL
-298 NPGNTFVP
+298 
-306 TVSVDTSMV
+306 DTSSFTPNITV
-315 DVMRTGE
+315 KAENLQTMRTGE
-322 KVKDFAARKADT
+322 KIRDFAARTADT
-334 PAGRQ
+334 PEGRQ
-339 KLEDAVRASRAKQL
+339 KLEDAIRASRAKQL
-353 TAYAKDIEDDYSSM
+353 VKFTDDIKSDFGQG
-367 NRGLKQGT
+367 RTLAQGT
-375 KITKDRL
+375 KIATDRL
-382 QSVQA
+382 QSLQ
-387 TTDRSVLPRSK
+387 TTTGRSVIP
-398 GGRNVN
+398 GNRNFPDTQILVD
-404 PTEFLSGTTDDGV
+404 PGDDK
-417 TPGLA
+417 TPPKYA
-422 PRMTQ
+422 PRMTK
-427 SSKEIKGN
+427 SSKEIKGD

-445 NEFRVGIKKEG
+445 NEFRVGIKRET
-456 DPSKRAL
+456 DPDKKAL
-463 LQQAIDQSKQESQ
+463 LQQAIGQAKEESQ
-476 RRIKVGLAESK
+476 RRLKVGIEEARK
-487 IKTTGQKIE
+487 NATTGQRIE
-496 DFLGGSQYRPALQI
+496 RFLGGSQYRPAFQI
-510 AAGTAAALGT
+510 AAGTVAALGT
-520 AYAIKKTVQK
+520 AYAVKKGVQK
-530 VNERRAKKQDP
+530 INERRAKKQDP

-559 KQPKAKGYQDLV
+559 KQPKAKSYQDLV

>member
-11 ALSNSLDFLDKF
+11 ALTNSLDFLDKF

-37 IERKPWGG
+37 VERKPWGG
-45 YGLKRQEVSSPSSGE
+45 YGLKRQEVRSPSTGE
-60 RFPSTE
+60 RFPSIE

-72 ESSTGKKVARTTAG
+72 ESSTGTKVARTTAG
-86 VFLTDDAAKTIRK
+86 VLLTDDAAKTIRK

-117 VGIRSDDN
+117 VGIRPDDN
-125 PLAGAVIAKGAPY
+125 PLAAALISKGAPY
-138 LAAYLSGSVGSPAT
+138 LAAYLSGTIGSPAT

-164 KSKEEDP
+164 KTKEEDP

-250 KGLNDPEVRV
+250 KGLNDPEIRVR
-260 KGLKATASQL
+260 GLKATASQI
-270 AGLAVGRY
+270 AGLAAGRY
-278 AMGKTGEFL
+278 AMGKTGEFFGKTTGL
-287 GARNKGTQYDT
+287 EGSADL
-298 NPGNTFVP
+298 
-306 TVSVDTSMV
+306 DTSSFTPNITV
-315 DVMRTGE
+315 KAENLQTMRTGE
-322 KVKDFAARKADT
+322 KIRDFAARTADT
-334 PAGRQ
+334 PEGRQ
-339 KLEDAVRASRAKQL
+339 KLEDAIRASRAKQL
-353 TAYAKDIEDDYSSM
+353 VKFTDDIKSDFGQG
-367 NRGLKQGT
+367 RTLAQGT
-375 KITKDRL
+375 KIATDRL
-382 QSVQA
+382 QSLQ
-387 TTDRSVLPRSK
+387 TTTGRSVIP
-398 GGRNVN
+398 GNRNFPDTQILVD
-404 PTEFLSGTTDDGV
+404 PGDDK
-417 TPGLA
+417 TPPKYA
-422 PRMTQ
+422 PRMTK
-427 SSKEIKGN
+427 SSKEIKGD

-445 NEFRVGIKKEG
+445 NEFRVGIKRET
-456 DPSKRAL
+456 DPDKKAL
-463 LQQAIDQSKQESQ
+463 LQQAIGQAKEESQ
-476 RRIKVGLAESK
+476 RRLKVGIEEARK
-487 IKTTGQKIE
+487 NATTGQRIE
-496 DFLGGSQYRPALQI
+496 RFLGGSQYRPAFQI
-510 AAGTAAALGT
+510 AAGTVAALGT
-520 AYAIKKTVQK
+520 AYAVKKGVQK
-530 VNERRAKKQDP
+530 INERRAKKQDP

-559 KQPKAKGYQDLV
+559 KQPKAKSYQDLV

>member
-1 MSFHT
+1 MSFQV
-6 APIQN
+6 QN
-11 ALSNSLDFLDKF
+11 VLNNSLDFLDKF
-23 RDKIGDAYNAVEDQ
+23 RDKVGNAYNAVEDQ

-45 YGLKRQEVSSPSSGE
+45 YGVKRQEVSSPSSGE

-72 ESSTGKKVARTTAG
+72 KKDIGEKVARTTAG
-86 VFLTDDAAKTIRK
+86 VLFTDDAAKTIRK

-125 PLAGAVIAKGAPY
+125 PLAAAVIAKGAPY

-559 KQPKAKGYQDLV
+559 KQPTARGYQDLV

>member
-1 MSFHT
+1 MSFQV
-6 APIQN
+6 QN
-11 ALSNSLDFLDKF
+11 VLNNSLDFLDKF
-23 RDKIGDAYNAVEDQ
+23 RDKVGNAYNAVEDQ
-37 IERKPWGG
+37 IEKKPWGG
-45 YGLKRQEVSSPSSGE
+45 YGVKRQEVTSPSTGE

-72 ESSTGKKVARTTAG
+72 KKDIGEKVARTTAG
-86 VFLTDDAAKTIRK
+86 TLLTDDTAKTIRK
-99 KTNIPMQL
+99 ATNIPMQL
-107 QDAANNIPAK
+107 QDAANKLPAK

-125 PLAGAVIAKGAPY
+125 LLAAAVIAKGAPY

-191 RGQLLPYG
+191 RGQILPYG

-228 LVTIDPQRG
+228 LVTIDPERG

-250 KGLNDPEVRV
+250 KGLNDPEIRV

-287 GARNKGTQYDT
+287 GARRDI
-298 NPGNTFVP
+298 
-306 TVSVDTSMV
+306 SADIDTSPFIPNV
-315 DVMRTGE
+315 TVKAENLQTMRTGE
-322 KVKDFAARKADT
+322 KIRDYAARTADT

-339 KLEDAVRASRAKQL
+339 KLEDAIRASRAKQL
-353 TAYAKDIEDDYSSM
+353 VKFTDDIKSDFGQD
-367 NRGLKQGT
+367 RTLQQGM

-404 PTEFLSGTTDDGV
+404 PTEFLSGTADDGV

-427 SSKEIKGN
+427 SSKEIKGK

-445 NEFRVGIKKEG
+445 NEFRVGINRETDPDKK
-456 DPSKRAL
+456 AL
-463 LQQAIDQSKQESQ
+463 LQQALNQAGEESS
-476 RRIKVGLAESK
+476 RRLTAGMEAMKK
-487 IKTTGQKIE
+487 NRTTGQKIE

-559 KQPKAKGYQDLV
+559 KQPTARGYQDLV